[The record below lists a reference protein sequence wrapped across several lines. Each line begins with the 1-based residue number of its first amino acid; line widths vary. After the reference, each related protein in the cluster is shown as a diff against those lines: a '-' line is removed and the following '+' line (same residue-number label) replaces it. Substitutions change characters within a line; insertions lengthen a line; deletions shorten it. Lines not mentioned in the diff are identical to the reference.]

1 MSFHEALFPTDVSL
15 GARGGPERRTEIVMT
30 GSGREERNQRWSRS
44 RRKWNAGYGV
54 KRLSQIE
61 PVIAF
66 FEERRGRLYG
76 FRWRD
81 PLDNRSCAAGAQPTP
96 FDQVLGVGDGVRTQF
111 QIVKKYGVN
120 FAPYLRAI
128 CKPVAGA
135 VRVAVG
141 GAEIAPANFSVD
153 TTTGLITFAPGQT
166 PAPSLAV
173 TAGFIFDTPARFDAD
188 YLEIDI
194 ASFEAGEIPQIPLIE
209 IFP

>member
-15 GARGGPERRTEIVMT
+15 GARGGPERRTEVVTT

-61 PVIAF
+61 PVIEF

-81 PLDNRSCAAGAQPTP
+81 PLDHRSCAAGGQPTP
-96 FDQVLGVGDGVRTQF
+96 FDQLLGSGDGVRAQF
-111 QIVKKYGVN
+111 QIVKKYGAN
-120 FAPYLRAI
+120 FAPYARDI
-128 CKPVAGA
+128 HKPVSDS

-141 GAEIAPANFSVD
+141 GVESALANYSVNW
-153 TTTGLITFAPGQT
+153 TTGLVTFAPGHIPGAT
-166 PAPSLAV
+166 LAV
-173 TAGFIFDTPARFDAD
+173 TAGFVFDTPARFDAD
-188 YLEIDI
+188 YLEIDM
-194 ASFEAGEIPQIPLIE
+194 AAFEAGEIPQIPLIE

>member
-15 GARGGPERRTEIVMT
+15 GARGGPERRTEIVTT
-30 GSGREERNQRWSRS
+30 GSGREERNQSWSRS

-81 PLDNRSCAAGAQPTP
+81 PLDHRSCVAGAQPTP
-96 FDQVLGVGDGVRTQF
+96 FDQLLGLGDGERAQF
-111 QIVKKYGVN
+111 QIIKKYGVI
-120 FAPYLRAI
+120 FAPYMRDI
-128 CKPVAGA
+128 HKPVAGS

-141 GAEIAPANFSVD
+141 GAEIAPANYSVNS
-153 TTTGLITFAPGQT
+153 TTGLITFAPGHLPGATQ
-166 PAPSLAV
+166 AV

-188 YLEIDI
+188 YLEIDM